1 MFDSTD
7 QSETP
12 ELPNDQ
18 GAMEPQSEMASPQES
33 VSPEAPAPVA
43 T

>member
-18 GAMEPQSEMASPQES
+18 GAMEPQSEMASP
-33 VSPEAPAPVA
+33 
-43 T
+43 